1 MKHFYRVLPAQKGPL
16 MVGKPKKENVP
27 KMHFPGRGEGAGGG
41 GECSEGHNSPSV
53 GNLGAKSSEM
63 SFPHFNTYVTRIS
76 HC

>member
-41 GECSEGHNSPSV
+41 SAV
-53 GNLGAKSSEM
+53 RDI
-63 SFPHFNTYVTRIS
+63 TRPRLEI
-76 HC
+76 